1 MRKLFIILGFF
12 TAILAVVLAVTPLS
26 NISIIPSIA
35 AFISGLIVFYLS
47 KEKSKKVVQ
56 YIFLLTIISFSIT
69 IYKALFN
76 KTEVGNTEEL
86 EVRVKESEQDSKEI
100 LEDLDI
106 DEIDID

>member
-1 MRKLFIILGFF
+1 MRKLFIALGFF

-26 NISIIPSIA
+26 NISIIPSIT
-35 AFISGLIVFYLS
+35 AFISGLIVLYLS

-69 IYKALFN
+69 IYKAIFN

-86 EVRVKESEQDSKEI
+86 EERIKESEEDSKEI

-106 DEIDID
+106 DEIDVE